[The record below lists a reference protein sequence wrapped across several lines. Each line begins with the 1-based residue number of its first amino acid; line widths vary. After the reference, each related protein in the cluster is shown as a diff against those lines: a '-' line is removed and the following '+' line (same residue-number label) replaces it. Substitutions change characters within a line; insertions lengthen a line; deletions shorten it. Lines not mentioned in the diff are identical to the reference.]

1 MQRQDRVPA
10 NAGPEEP
17 DLFSGSQRERCAI
30 VEEQPMTIIDRHSEP
45 NSIQEMVA
53 AWMVAA
59 TIGLAA
65 IFLL

>member
-10 NAGPEEP
+10 EAELEEP
-17 DLFSGSQRERCAI
+17 DLFSGSL
-30 VEEQPMTIIDRHSEP
+30 
-45 NSIQEMVA
+45 NSVQEMVA